1 MEQRTRE
8 LDNRDENSKRREHEL
23 RTLEKTLGQR
33 EKGIDA
39 KENRLEELIKQ
50 ETRKL
55 EEVAR
60 LTREEARAELMRSL
74 EMQSR
79 YEAAQLVYK
88 IREEAKQK
96 AEKEAQEIIS
106 VAIQRCATPHTAET
120 TVSVIPLPSDDM
132 KGRIIGREG
141 RNIRAFESVTGVEII
156 IDDTPEA
163 VTLSAFDPSRR
174 EIAKL
179 ALERLIQD
187 GRIHPARIEEVVS
200 KVREEFNEYLKKI
213 GEEVAFELG
222 ITDLH
227 AELLYLI
234 GKMKLRTSYGQNLLQ
249 HTKEVSYLSG
259 IMAGELEL
267 KVELAKRA
275 GLLHDIGKATDE
287 EYEGTHALIGGQIA
301 KRHGETDLVI
311 NAITSHHEET
321 EPKSPIAV
329 LVAAADAISGSRPGA
344 RRESLEAYIKR
355 IEKLE
360 EIAVGYKGVDK
371 AYAIQAGRE
380 LRIMAEAEKVSDV
393 EAFELAR
400 GIAKQIEE
408 ELEYPGQIKVTVIRE
423 TRIVE
428 FAR

>member
-1 MEQRTRE
+1 M
-8 LDNRDENSKRREHEL
+8 
-23 RTLEKTLGQR
+23 
-33 EKGIDA
+33 A
-39 KENRLEELIKQ
+39 KVK
-50 ETRKL
+50 
-55 EEVAR
+55 
-60 LTREEARAELMRSL
+60 
-74 EMQSR
+74 
-79 YEAAQLVYK
+79 
-88 IREEAKQK
+88 
-96 AEKEAQEIIS
+96 
-106 VAIQRCATPHTAET
+106 
-120 TVSVIPLPSDDM
+120 D
-132 KGRIIGREG
+132 
-141 RNIRAFESVTGVEII
+141 
-156 IDDTPEA
+156 
-163 VTLSAFDPSRR
+163 
-174 EIAKL
+174 
-179 ALERLIQD
+179 
-187 GRIHPARIEEVVS
+187 
-200 KVREEFNEYLKKI
+200 EFNDYLRKI
-213 GEEVAFELG
+213 GEETGFELG

-227 AELLYLI
+227 PDLLYLI

-249 HTKEVSYLSG
+249 HTKEVAYLAG

-287 EYEGTHALIGGQIA
+287 EYEGTHAIIGGQIA
-301 KRHGETDLVI
+301 KRYGESDLVI

-360 EIAVGYKGVDK
+360 DIAVGYKGVDK

-380 LRIMAEAEKVSDV
+380 LRIMVEAEKVSDV